1 MKQQSKKK
9 IDKKF
14 VDVYDSL
21 IDKLKKENRLHYL
34 KVKKIN
40 KGIKVGDIRIQQNRS
55 GYVLK
60 RGFNKGFS
68 VIEKNLSHK
77 KSAIM
82 LAIFYY
88 NSQNGMLY
96 KQVLELD
103 DTYSINIEK
112 LKVSKERMKY
122 YAKEGDWFKVNLFED
137 RLKTY
142 LHKARSALKQLNT
155 MYFNHVF

>member
-1 MKQQSKKK
+1 MQQQSKKK

-40 KGIKVGDIRIQQNRS
+40 KGIKVGDIRIQKNKS
-55 GYVLK
+55 GYILK

-68 VIEKNLSHK
+68 VIEKEISHK

-82 LAIFYY
+82 LAIFY
-88 NSQNGMLY
+88 NKHDNIHY
-96 KQVLELD
+96 KQVIELD
-103 DTYSINIEK
+103 EK
-112 LKVSKERMKY
+112 FSNAVLKLHIAKEKMMYYSKE
-122 YAKEGDWFKVNLFED
+122 ADWFKVNLFDD

-142 LHKARSALKQLNT
+142 MHKARQALQQLNT
-155 MYFNHVF
+155 MYYNHVF

>member
-1 MKQQSKKK
+1 MQQQSKKK

-34 KVKKIN
+34 KVRKIN
-40 KGIKVGDIRIQQNRS
+40 KGIKIGNIRIRKNKS
-55 GYVLK
+55 GYILK
-60 RGFNKGFS
+60 KGFNRGFS
-68 VIEKNLSHK
+68 IIEKDIVHK

-82 LAIFYY
+82 LSIFY
-88 NSQNGMLY
+88 NNQNNLLY
-96 KQVLELD
+96 KEVKELD
-103 DTYSINIEK
+103 EQFSINIEK
-112 LKVSKERMKY
+112 LKFAKERMRQ
-122 YAKEGDWFKVNLFED
+122 YADEGDWFKVNLFED

-142 LHKARSALKQLNT
+142 MYKARSALKQLNT

>member
-21 IDKLKKENRLHYL
+21 IDRLKKENRLHYL

-40 KGIKVGDIRIQQNRS
+40 KGIKVGDIRIQKNKA
-55 GYVLK
+55 GYILK
-60 RGFNKGFS
+60 KGFNRGFA
-68 VIEKNLSHK
+68 VIEKDLSHK

-82 LAIFYY
+82 LAIFY
-88 NSQNGMLY
+88 NNQNNMLY

-103 DTYSINIEK
+103 EQFSSAMLK
-112 LKVSKERMKY
+112 LHFSKEKMKQ
-122 YAKEGDWFKVNLFED
+122 YATEGDWFKVNLFED

-142 LHKARSALKQLNT
+142 MHKARSALKQLNT
-155 MYFNHVF
+155 MYFNRVF

>member
-1 MKQQSKKK
+1 MQQQSKKK

-21 IDKLKKENRLHYL
+21 IDRLKKEDRLHYL

-40 KGIKVGDIRIQQNRS
+40 KGIRVGDIRIQKNKS
-55 GYVLK
+55 GYILK
-60 RGFNKGFS
+60 KGFHRGFS
-68 VIEKNLSHK
+68 VIEKNLIHK

-82 LAIFYY
+82 LAIFYNNQ
-88 NSQNGMLY
+88 NSVLY
-96 KQVLELD
+96 KEVLELD
-103 DTYSINIEK
+103 EAFSVNIEK
-112 LKVSKERMKY
+112 LKFSKERMRQ
-122 YAKEGDWFKVNLFED
+122 YANEGDWFKVNLFED

-142 LHKARSALKQLNT
+142 MHNARYALKQLNT

>member
-1 MKQQSKKK
+1 MQQQSKKK
-9 IDKKF
+9 IDRKF

-21 IDKLKKENRLHYL
+21 IDKLKKEDRLHYL

-40 KGIKVGDIRIQQNRS
+40 KGIKVGDIRIQKNKF
-55 GYVLK
+55 GYILK
-60 RGFNKGFS
+60 KGFNRGFAI
-68 VIEKNLSHK
+68 IEKDIVHK

-82 LAIFYY
+82 LAIFY
-88 NSQNGMLY
+88 NNQSSMLY

-103 DTYSINIEK
+103 EQFSINIEK
-112 LKVSKERMKY
+112 LKFSKERMRQ
-122 YAKEGDWFKVNLFED
+122 YANEGDWFKVNLFED

-142 LHKARSALKQLNT
+142 MHKARYALKQLNT

>member
-1 MKQQSKKK
+1 MQKQSKKK

-21 IDKLKKENRLHYL
+21 INRLKKENRLHYL

-40 KGIKVGDIRIQQNRS
+40 KGIKVGDIRIQKNKY
-55 GYVLK
+55 GYILK
-60 RGFNKGFS
+60 KGFHRGFAI
-68 VIEKNLSHK
+68 IEKDITTK

-82 LAIFYY
+82 LAIFCNNQ
-88 NSQNGMLY
+88 NSMLY

-103 DTYSINIEK
+103 EQFSMNIEK
-112 LKVSKERMKY
+112 LQFSKERMRQ
-122 YAKEGDWFKVNLFED
+122 YANEGDWFKVNLFED

-142 LHKARSALKQLNT
+142 MHKARYALQRLNT
-155 MYFNHVF
+155 MYYNHVF

>member
-1 MKQQSKKK
+1 MQQQSKKK

-40 KGIKVGDIRIQQNRS
+40 KGIKVGDIRIQKNKA

-60 RGFNKGFS
+60 KGFNRGFA
-68 VIEKNLSHK
+68 VIEKDLSHK

-82 LAIFYY
+82 LAIFYNNQ
-88 NSQNGMLY
+88 NSVLY
-96 KQVLELD
+96 KEVLQLD
-103 DTYSINIEK
+103 EQFSINIEK
-112 LKVSKERMKY
+112 LKFSKERMKQ
-122 YAKEGDWFKVNLFED
+122 YANEGDWFKVNLFED

-142 LHKARSALKQLNT
+142 MYKARYARKQLNT